1 MILGEQTTWGVKEV
15 SRKNNIPP
23 TFQFIF
29 SKNWKICCICNTC
42 GSFLSPNVRKSR
54 FRNLGTF
61 ACGIQNH
68 AFLES
73 GIPLTIRIQ
82 NLSSTE
88 KYWNPVPGIRNPQ
101 RGIQNPRLSWI
112 SLHGTILNKA
122 VRPFTLAQKP

>member
-1 MILGEQTTWGVKEV
+1 MILGKQTTWDVKEV
-15 SRKNNIPP
+15 SRTKNIPP

-42 GSFLSPNVRKSR
+42 GSSPIAPCE
-54 FRNLGTF
+54 GIGETF
-61 ACGIQNH
+61 ACGIRNH
-68 AFLES
+68 GFWES
-73 GIPLTIRIQ
+73 GIPLTIGIQ